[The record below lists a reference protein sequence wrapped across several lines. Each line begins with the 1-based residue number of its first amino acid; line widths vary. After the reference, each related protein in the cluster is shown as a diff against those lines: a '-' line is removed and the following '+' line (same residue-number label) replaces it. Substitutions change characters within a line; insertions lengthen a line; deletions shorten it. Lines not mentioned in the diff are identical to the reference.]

1 MRFNCSQISPCISSI
16 VNAPALPHT
25 KSKTI
30 NYSLDKSY
38 LNKTRTFIQL
48 YDCFQ
53 QKLNYQ
59 TKKPSKSL
67 PKISSFHHNNENFIN
82 ENVKIDSFEKANKLF
97 KHMKDLSKRLKKEEQ
112 RYSSLNSA
120 KMVFEYAKRKTVKNE
135 KIPSQTEI
143 KEPPP
148 PTEKLLK
155 PLTLGQTQLNEN
167 FNKSFKYH
175 KLDSINNVNPAL
187 TASTRKLLPDKSPM
201 LKSGL
206 KVASEKEVK
215 RIQEKLN
222 AHVYENGEMIDI
234 NEGLKNKVKTYFM
247 LNDELGETIKEQKD
261 KKREY
266 INKYAKLINENI
278 DENIR
283 GINSKLEQLNKAK
296 FYSFH

>member
-1 MRFNCSQISPCISSI
+1 
-16 VNAPALPHT
+16 
-25 KSKTI
+25 
-30 NYSLDKSY
+30 
-38 LNKTRTFIQL
+38 
-48 YDCFQ
+48 
-53 QKLNYQ
+53 
-59 TKKPSKSL
+59 
-67 PKISSFHHNNENFIN
+67 
-82 ENVKIDSFEKANKLF
+82 
-97 KHMKDLSKRLKKEEQ
+97 
-112 RYSSLNSA
+112 
-120 KMVFEYAKRKTVKNE
+120 
-135 KIPSQTEI
+135 
-143 KEPPP
+143 
-148 PTEKLLK
+148 
-155 PLTLGQTQLNEN
+155 
-167 FNKSFKYH
+167 
-175 KLDSINNVNPAL
+175 
-187 TASTRKLLPDKSPM
+187 M

>member
-1 MRFNCSQISPCISSI
+1 
-16 VNAPALPHT
+16 
-25 KSKTI
+25 
-30 NYSLDKSY
+30 
-38 LNKTRTFIQL
+38 
-48 YDCFQ
+48 
-53 QKLNYQ
+53 
-59 TKKPSKSL
+59 
-67 PKISSFHHNNENFIN
+67 
-82 ENVKIDSFEKANKLF
+82 
-97 KHMKDLSKRLKKEEQ
+97 MKDLSRRLKKEEQ

-120 KMVFEYAKRKTVKNE
+120 KIVFEYAKRKPSKNE

-148 PTEKLLK
+148 SEKTLK

-167 FNKSFKYH
+167 FNKTFKFH
-175 KLDSINNVNPAL
+175 KLDNINALNPIL

-206 KVASEKEVK
+206 KVNSEKEVK

-283 GINSKLEQLNKAK
+283 GINSKLDQLNKAK
-296 FYSFH
+296 FYSFHSKN